1 MVTLANGA
9 WCFYRETP
17 PWYPT
22 FWELQEKWR
31 KEKK

>member
-9 WCFYRETP
+9 WCHRETP